1 MIEKPK
7 PAYRS
12 RGFLDFVVHTM
23 RVCCVC
29 EDLALEAHHFG
40 SDKGMGQKA
49 SDLVVA
55 PLCRRC
61 HTRLQG
67 KRALA
72 FRRSGDLEIYVTLLE
87 ANRDLLAG
95 YIAHLESER

>member
-1 MIEKPK
+1 VIPKPK

-23 RVCCVC
+23 RVCSVC

-40 SDKGMGQKA
+40 PHGMARKG
-49 SDLVVA
+49 SDLILA
-55 PLCRRC
+55 PLCRK
-61 HTRLQG
+61 HHAQLQG

-72 FRRSGDLEIYVTLLE
+72 FRRSGDLETYVALLE
-87 ANRDLLAG
+87 ANRDLLAE
-95 YIAHLESER
+95 YVEHLEGKV